1 MPSRARLIVVLGVLS
16 AFGPLATDVYL
27 PAMPQMVED
36 LGTTD
41 ALGHATMSACMIGL
55 AFGQLLIGPLSD
67 RFGRR
72 LPLLSGVAAFAVFS
86 LLCAAAPTIEILI
99 AARFLQGAGGAAG
112 IVVARAVVR
121 DISSGS
127 ESARMFSTLAAITG
141 IAPVVAPLAGGATL
155 LVTDWRGVFVAL
167 AALGA
172 AILVVAAI
180 AVPDTLAEDHRS
192 RGALRA
198 QLTEMSRVVGNRRFL
213 PAALALGFA
222 GMALFTYIPMGA
234 IVLQDQYGLTPQA
247 YSLVFAGI
255 ALAMVALTR
264 LNARLVRRL
273 PLRGLA
279 IGAIALGSAGSAALV
294 ACGVIDA
301 PLALVIL
308 AMLVGVFVHGSLLAN
323 ITAIALAP
331 ISRGAGAA
339 SAVLGTLQFAIGAII
354 PPIVATGGVNLVA
367 MGTTMLAGQLIAILL
382 LAAYGDRRPG
392 VSGRS
397 RR

>member
-1 MPSRARLIVVLGVLS
+1 MPSRVRLIVVLGVLS